1 MRPYSILTKSGL
13 LAFLFLLSACGSKNL
28 IVVLPDENGKTGS
41 VVVQQG
47 GQSLVLDKAYASTQ
61 LSGSGNAEAVVMER
75 NEVER
80 VFANV
85 LAARPVPPVSF
96 NLYFKEG
103 GTELTPE
110 SVPVREQ
117 IFQEIKKRPV
127 TEITVIGH
135 TDRVGTVQSND
146 TLALKRANSVMKSL
160 VELGIKPESIDA
172 AGRGEREPLVQTG
185 DEVAEPRNRRTEIN
199 IR

>member
-1 MRPYSILTKSGL
+1 MRPYSILTKSAL

-61 LSGSGNAEAVVMER
+61 LSGSGNAEAVIMER
-75 NEVER
+75 GEVER